1 MNEDTITTQVTSVSI
16 GRPGRALT
24 SARTNHL
31 IIDSPAIGEALT
43 SGEAFLAGI
52 SSCGVTLVET
62 HAQRTGVVLH
72 GLTVAIEGVRRADR
86 PVEFA
91 RIGLR
96 FELAGVSQEEAEQL
110 VAVYKDT

>member
-1 MNEDTITTQVTSVSI
+1 M
-16 GRPGRALT
+16 RALR

-31 IIDSPAIGEALT
+31 IIDAPTTGEALT

-52 SSCGVTLVET
+52 SSWGVTLVET
-62 HAQRTGVVLH
+62 HAPRAGVALH
-72 GLTVAIEGVRRADR
+72 GLTVAIEGGRRADR

-91 RIGLR
+91 RIGLS

-110 VAVYKDT
+110 VDVYEDT